1 MPGLIRLKPSGLS
14 PLQPTNE
21 TTQNLI
27 YRNSQARITWDGIE
41 TYKRC
46 VFRNWTPGEEYTEV
60 LTFKNLSGKN
70 VVFTYEVPKTR
81 YFQTLYPRRLTLS
94 QGQFSV

>member
-1 MPGLIRLKPSGLS
+1 MPGLIRLKQSGLA
-14 PLQPTNE
+14 PLE
-21 TTQNLI
+21 TSDDGTQSLI
-27 YRNSQARITWDGIE
+27 YRNSSAKINWDGIE
-41 TYKRC
+41 THKRC

-81 YFQTLYPRRLTLS
+81 YFQTVYPKRVTLS
-94 QGQFSV
+94 QG